1 MDHPVLS
8 LDPYTIGCRCTTSSP
23 TGPGVITG
31 CRSLDP
37 LKTSA
42 RLTPNHIVPEMLRE
56 HILAKVVGVILMGP
70 ESTVHIRANLH
81 YLPMPCT

>member
-31 CRSLDP
+31 RRSLDP

-56 HILAKVVGVILMGP
+56 QGYEVSRHFAFQGEDVINPINPTIERP
-70 ESTVHIRANLH
+70 EK
-81 YLPMPCT
+81 Y